1 MLDFVMAIVV
11 FLIVYGFIVS
21 EKANKVAIGIIGAT
35 SVILLKLISQEQ
47 AVDYINFNT
56 IGLLLGMMLIVG
68 VLRKTG
74 IFDYIAIKTAKISRG
89 DPWKILVILSLI
101 TAISSAFLDNVTVI
115 LLVLP
120 ITLVITKTLQL
131 DPKPFVISQL
141 MLSNVGGAA
150 TMIGDPPNLM
160 IGSATSLSFLD
171 FIINLSIPV
180 IITAAVFILIYRL
193 LFKNSFTVTK
203 ENQEKLLSMDEKLA
217 IPNKRLLIKSLVVL
231 FITLVGFWIAE
242 YIHVELATIA
252 LFGAGVMFIV
262 TFTDVEEIFHTVEW
276 TTLAFFAALFVLV
289 GALEAVGVIDSLAE
303 GMLNLTDGNIML
315 TAFLVLWIAG
325 IASSFLDNIPF
336 VATMI
341 PLVASLGTLSG
352 VSAAELEPVWWAL
365 ALGACFGG
373 NGTLIGSSANVI
385 VAGAMEKNGTKIG
398 FLEYMKIGIPLTFIS
413 LIIST
418 LYLYV
423 RFFI

>member
-1 MLDFVMAIVV
+1 MSDFTIAIIIFV
-11 FLIVYGFIVS
+11 IAYGFIVS
-21 EKANKVAIGIIGAT
+21 EKINKVAIGIVAAT
-35 SVILLKLISQEQ
+35 AVILLKLISQEQ
-47 AVDYINFNT
+47 AVEYIEFNT
-56 IGLLLGMMLIVG
+56 IGLLLGMMMIVG

-74 IFDYIAIKTAKISRG
+74 VFDYIAIKTAKIARG
-89 DPWKILVILSLI
+89 NPWKILVILSLI
-101 TAISSAFLDNVTVI
+101 TALSSAFLDNVTVI
-115 LLVLP
+115 LLIIP
-120 ITLVITKTLQL
+120 ITLVITKTLKL
-131 DPKPFVISQL
+131 NPKPFVISQL

-160 IGSATSLSFLD
+160 IGSATPLTFID
-171 FIINLSIPV
+171 FIVNLSIPV
-180 IITAAVFILIYRL
+180 IITTISFILIYRIL
-193 LFKNSFTVTK
+193 YKESFKVTE
-203 ENQEKLLSMDEKLA
+203 ENRLKLLNMNEKLA
-217 IPNKRLLIKSLVVL
+217 ITNKKLLIKSLIVL
-231 FITLVGFWIAE
+231 FLTLIGFWIAE

-252 LFGAGVMFIV
+252 LFGAGLMFIV

-289 GALEAVGVIDSLAE
+289 GSLEAVGVIDSLASN
-303 GMLNLTDGNIML
+303 MLELTNGNVLL
-315 TAFLVLWIAG
+315 TALFVLWVAG

-341 PLVASLGTLSG
+341 PLVMSLGTIGGLTE
-352 VSAAELEPVWWAL
+352 AELEPIWWAL

-398 FLEYMKIGIPLTFIS
+398 FLEYMKIGLPLTFVS

-418 LYLYV
+418 IYLYI